1 MKASGRWL
9 WALPVLLVVGI
20 VLIADSLW
28 FDDPGDG
35 ARSAPT
41 GAPSPTSV
49 ISSPTASP
57 SAEATAPSP
66 TPPTPT
72 PTTTSTAAPTVS
84 PATEKWSFCKHVSE
98 VDDLRRAALRGT
110 KPARALVE
118 QAEELEAHLTAHE
131 LGQLNDVVGRLKRAI
146 LDAGERYPSDF
157 EVQGWADALDLVS
170 TTAEV
175 RLGCKASR

>member
-1 MKASGRWL
+1 VKASGRWL

-28 FDDPGDG
+28 FDDPDET
-35 ARSAPT
+35 RSAPT
-41 GAPSPTSV
+41 EAPSPTSV
-49 ISSPTASP
+49 VSSPTASP

-66 TPPTPT
+66 TPSTPT
-72 PTTTSTAAPTVS
+72 PTATPTASPTAS

-98 VDDLRRAALRGT
+98 VDDLRRAVLRGT
-110 KPARALVE
+110 KPPRALVQ
-118 QAEELEAHLTAHE
+118 QAEELEAHLTAPE
-131 LGQLNDVVGRLKRAI
+131 LDHLNDVVGRLKRAI

-157 EVQGWADALDLVS
+157 EVQGWAEALDLVS